1 MSEEIEEANVEFDAE
16 EVNNFATV
24 GAVYSDGVSL
34 IFDAQQEEGA
44 SEKHY
49 KCNSGIRISA
59 GDRVKLLKDSG
70 TYVVEYVV
78 GEPGDTREIPSGGS
92 SGQVLMKTG
101 SGSNAYEWRTFTI
114 SGTLPTGGTTGQYL
128 VKNSSTNYDAKWQT
142 LSVSGTLPAGGS
154 TGQFLKKSSYND
166 YACSW
171 ASGGLVP
178 AGGSTGQYL
187 KKSST
192 TDYSLTWG
200 DAPDVSRL
208 YQSSTN
214 LISLN
219 TSRQLIPY
227 GSSSTYSFS
236 IGSSSYP
243 FWSAYF
249 GGGTIQIG
257 SNSSSTNGT
266 KIGFYGTTPIVRQV
280 LSTTSNNMGYTSATS
295 SNYLY
300 ILNNIAG
307 ILKNKLGLIG

>member
-24 GAVYSDGVSL
+24 GGVYSDGVSL

-49 KCNSGIRISA
+49 KCNSGIKIST

-78 GEPGDTREIPSGGS
+78 GEPGETREIPSGGS

-114 SGTLPTGGTTGQYL
+114 TGTLPTGGTAGQYL
-128 VKNSSTNYDAKWQT
+128 VKNSSTNYDSKWQT
-142 LSVSGTLPAGGS
+142 LSVEGTLPTGGTS
-154 TGQFLKKSSYND
+154 GQLLKKDSSTN

-171 ASGGLVP
+171 ATFGTVP
-178 AGGSTGQYL
+178 TGGSTGQYL
-187 KKSST
+187 KKKST
-192 TDYSLTWG
+192 VAYDTEWG

-208 YQSSTN
+208 YQDSTN
-214 LISLN
+214 FISLN
-219 TSRQLIPY
+219 TSRQLVPY

-257 SNSSSTNGT
+257 SNSSSTSGT
-266 KIGFYGTTPIVRQV
+266 KIGFYGTTPIVRQT
-280 LSTTSNNMGYTSATS
+280 LSTTSDNMGYTSATA
-295 SNYLY
+295 SNYLH
-300 ILNNIAG
+300 IINNIAG